1 MGNKIATEE
10 DYWMCT
16 GGIMP
21 AQMQSIQRIA
31 EQKDSKKYLI
41 KSDTATV
48 SMGDFVC
55 KWIMLI
61 MALIAAVIAVL
72 IVATGGAALGVLV
85 AVGAAAGAAGAAFG
99 SIVGGLVCGQKAAIA
114 RTWLGDKSN
123 LMIGGQKTLTTGST
137 MECPVFGSKIV
148 HAPNVKNWWD
158 ALRVGIGNF
167 GETVILGALGGA
179 LIGVGGA
186 VLSGSAAL
194 ALPTLASVGTNFLGS
209 ITGWGMAARLYFGA
223 NAVSNQQALG
233 QIDINNVEERDAAFG
248 NAAFPEYGSVKRIA
262 SGSAEPMD
270 AMLLLYFLNL
280 RVPGA
285 KPGTP
290 PKEEPAGGNKEEPV
304 SPKEEQAKP
313 KEEEV
318 KPVENGKPVEEAP
331 AKGKDGKAYELNKS
345 FDFKNFKMKVGEK
358 LGDFGENVVK
368 AMLESKGF
376 DEFYE
381 VQNKSGNGVD
391 IVARNSKTG
400 EIMKAEVKTTQQDRL
415 WDNGNMKEI
424 PLKGDQKTMGGEK
437 YSNDRLNRA
446 ANEEDG
452 YTDGVSSKQ
461 AKAAKDAIKEAKDE
475 GTSINNE
482 KYDIYVDQNG
492 NLRADPQPRG
502 WLPNP

>member
-21 AQMQSIQRIA
+21 AQIQSIQRIA

-41 KSDTATV
+41 KSDTATA

-61 MALIAAVIAVL
+61 MALIAAVVAVL

-179 LIGVGGA
+179 LIGLGGA

-194 ALPTLASVGTNFLGS
+194 ALPTLASVGTNILGS

-248 NAAFPEYGSVKRIA
+248 NAAFPEYGSIKRIA

-285 KPGTP
+285 KPGTS

-304 SPKEEQAKP
+304 APKEEQAKP

-318 KPVENGKPVEEAP
+318 KPVENGKAENGA
-331 AKGKDGKAYELNKS
+331 AKGKDGKAYEKGTGT
-345 FDFKNFKMKVGEK
+345 KPKPKEK
-358 LGDFGENVVK
+358 LQAGTPEHKQARWAEYETKMANNPK
-368 AMLESKGF
+368 KWSYERWSKQY
-376 DEFYE
+376 DTNM
-381 VQNKSGNGVD
+381 QNASHGLSREAAYREQLGGKSETIKTKFTNRQID
-391 IVARNSKTG
+391 ISRPAERYAGQVKTG
-400 EIMKAEVKTTQQDRL
+400 KVAL
-415 WDNGNMKEI
+415 
-424 PLKGDQKTMGGEK
+424 
-437 YSNDRLNRA
+437 
-446 ANEEDG
+446 
-452 YTDGVSSKQ
+452 SKQ
-461 AKAAKDAIKEAKDE
+461 AKIDIQKDAWLVKRGYKVEYILEKGASKPFIKAL
-475 GTSINNE
+475 E
-482 KYDIYVDQNG
+482 KAGIDYYIG
-492 NLRADPQPRG
+492 PKIP
-502 WLPNP
+502 

>member
-10 DYWMCT
+10 DYWMCS

-41 KSDTATV
+41 KSDTATA

-55 KWIMLI
+55 KWVMLI

-72 IVATGGAALGVLV
+72 IVATGGAALGVIV
-85 AVGAAAGAAGAAFG
+85 AVGAAAGAAGAVYG
-99 SIVGGLVCGQKAAIA
+99 SVIGGLVCGQKAAIA
-114 RTWLGDKSN
+114 RTWIGDKSN

-167 GETVILGALGGA
+167 GETVILGAMGGA
-179 LIGVGGA
+179 LIGLGGA
-186 VLSGSAAL
+186 FLSGAAAL
-194 ALPTLASVGTNFLGS
+194 SLPTLASVGTNIVGS

-233 QIDINNVEERDAAFG
+233 QIDINNVDERDAAFG

-285 KPGTP
+285 KPGVT
-290 PKEEPAGGNKEEPV
+290 PKEEPIGGNKEEPV
-304 SPKEEQAKP
+304 APKEEQAKP

-318 KPVENGKPVEEAP
+318 KPVENVKPVEEGP
-331 AKGKDGKAYELNKS
+331 VNGKDGKAYEAKKPS
-345 FDFKNFKMKVGEK
+345 FKDGQSDGGPGTWETRTTPEKGAAYQEQVTGAPKNTEYVVKTDKMKSGEK
-358 LGDFGENVVK
+358 K
-368 AMLESKGF
+368 F
-376 DEFYE
+376 DGYDPET
-381 VQNKSGNGVD
+381 NTLKDAKDWDKWPPSGN
-391 IVARNSKTG
+391 KPW
-400 EIMKAEVKTTQQDRL
+400 E
-415 WDNGNMKEI
+415 
-424 PLKGDQKTMGGEK
+424 
-437 YSNDRLNRA
+437 
-446 ANEEDG
+446 
-452 YTDGVSSKQ
+452 
-461 AKAAKDAIKEAKDE
+461 KAARQSEINKARMDADIASEAGGKLEYHVPTEEKATQLREIFAEE
-475 GTSINNE
+475 GINIDVIVTT
-482 KYDIYVDQNG
+482 K
-492 NLRADPQPRG
+492 
-502 WLPNP
+502 

>member
-10 DYWMCT
+10 DYWMCS

-41 KSDTATV
+41 KNDTATA

-72 IVATGGAALGVLV
+72 IAATGGAALGVLV
-85 AVGAAAGAAGAAFG
+85 AVGTAAGAGGAAIG
-99 SIVGGLVCGQKAAIA
+99 SIFGGLVCGQKAAIA

-123 LMIGGQKTLTTGST
+123 LSIAGQKTLTTGST

-186 VLSGSAAL
+186 VLSGAAAL
-194 ALPTLASVGTNFLGS
+194 SLPTLASVGTNILGS

-233 QIDINNVEERDAAFG
+233 QIDINDVGERDAAFA

-262 SGSAEPMD
+262 SGSPEPMD
-270 AMLLLYFLNL
+270 ALLLLYFLNL

-290 PKEEPAGGNKEEPV
+290 PKEEPAGGNKEEPNAGN
-304 SPKEEQAKP
+304 KEEPASAKN
-313 KEEEV
+313 EEV
-318 KPVENGKPVEEAP
+318 KPVNNGKAENAA

-461 AKAAKDAIKEAKDE
+461 AEAAQDAINQAKMD
-475 GTSINNE
+475 GVPVKNE
-482 KYDIYVDQNG
+482 KYDVYVDQNG
-492 NLRADPQPRG
+492 NLRAEPQPRG

>member
-10 DYWMCT
+10 DYWMCS

-41 KSDTATV
+41 KNDTATA

-61 MALIAAVIAVL
+61 MALIAAVVAVL

-99 SIVGGLVCGQKAAIA
+99 SVIGGLVCGQKAAIA

-123 LMIGGQKTLTTGST
+123 LLIGGQKTLTTGST

-148 HAPNVKNWWD
+148 HAPNVKTWWD

-179 LIGVGGA
+179 LIGIGGA
-186 VLSGSAAL
+186 LLSGAAAL
-194 ALPTLASVGTNFLGS
+194 SLPTLASVGTNILGS

-233 QIDINNVEERDAAFG
+233 QIDINNVAERDAAFG

-262 SGSAEPMD
+262 SGSPEPMD

-304 SPKEEQAKP
+304 ATKEEQAKP

-318 KPVENGKPVEEAP
+318 TPVKNGKPAKEAP
-331 AKGKDGKAYELNKS
+331 AKGKNSKAYEKGTGT
-345 FDFKNFKMKVGEK
+345 KPKPKEK
-358 LGDFGENVVK
+358 LKAGTPEHKQARWEAYQKRGGKWDYERWSKQYDTNMQNASYGLSREQAYRDQLGGKSETVK
-368 AMLESKGF
+368 TP
-376 DEFYE
+376 YTNR
-381 VQNKSGNGVD
+381 QID
-391 IVARNSKTG
+391 IHKPNEMYAGQLKTG
-400 EIMKAEVKTTQQDRL
+400 KMSLNEQAKIDIQKDAAMVKQ
-415 WDNGNMKEI
+415 
-424 PLKGDQKTMGGEK
+424 
-437 YSNDRLNRA
+437 
-446 ANEEDG
+446 G
-452 YTDGVSSKQ
+452 YTVEYILEKGASKPFLE
-461 AKAAKDAIKEAKDE
+461 ALKA
-475 GTSINNE
+475 
-482 KYDIYVDQNG
+482 NG
-492 NLRADPQPRG
+492 IDYKIGPQIP
-502 WLPNP
+502 

>member
-10 DYWMCT
+10 DYWMCS

-41 KSDTATV
+41 KSDTATA

-55 KWIMLI
+55 KWVMLI

-72 IVATGGAALGVLV
+72 IVATGGAALGVIV
-85 AVGAAAGAAGAAFG
+85 AVGAAAGAAGAVYG
-99 SIVGGLVCGQKAAIA
+99 SVIGGLVCGQKAAIA
-114 RTWLGDKSN
+114 RTWIGDKSN

-167 GETVILGALGGA
+167 GETVILGAMGGA
-179 LIGVGGA
+179 LIGLGGA
-186 VLSGSAAL
+186 FLSGAAAL
-194 ALPTLASVGTNFLGS
+194 SLPTLASVGTNIVGS

-233 QIDINNVEERDAAFG
+233 QIDINNVDERDAAFG

-285 KPGTP
+285 KPGVT
-290 PKEEPAGGNKEEPV
+290 PKEEPIGGNKEEPV
-304 SPKEEQAKP
+304 APKEEQAKP
-313 KEEEV
+313 KEEEIKPVENV
-318 KPVENGKPVEEAP
+318 KPVEEGPV
-331 AKGKDGKAYELNKS
+331 KGKDGKAYEKGETKATSDDSNLLIKEVPEWKGPCDYSNIKNS
-345 FDFKNFKMKVGEK
+345 RFKIGKGKNFSPAQKEAIYNANKAHNDGYLRSDLDGTVLEK
-358 LGDFGENVVK
+358 PVK
-368 AMLESKGF
+368 SESGVTPSQNEAQVDHIQPKSKG
-376 DEFYE
+376 
-381 VQNKSGNGVD
+381 GT
-391 IVARNSKTG
+391 NS
-400 EIMKAEVKTTQQDRL
+400 I
-415 WDNGNMKEI
+415 DNAKV
-424 PLKGDQKTMGGEK
+424 LSRKQ
-437 YSNDRLNRA
+437 NRA
-446 ANEEDG
+446 KSD
-452 YTDGVSSKQ
+452 TWD
-461 AKAAKDAIKEAKDE
+461 D
-475 GTSINNE
+475 
-482 KYDIYVDQNG
+482 
-492 NLRADPQPRG
+492 
-502 WLPNP
+502 

>member
-1 MGNKIATEE
+1 
-10 DYWMCT
+10 
-16 GGIMP
+16 
-21 AQMQSIQRIA
+21 MQSIQRIA

-41 KSDTATV
+41 KNDTATA

-99 SIVGGLVCGQKAAIA
+99 SIIGGLVCGQKAAIA

-123 LMIGGQKTLTTGST
+123 LSIGGQKTLTTGST

-179 LIGVGGA
+179 LIGIGGA
-186 VLSGSAAL
+186 LFSGAAAL
-194 ALPTLASVGTNFLGS
+194 SLPTLASVGTNILSS

-233 QIDINNVEERDAAFG
+233 QIDINNVAERDAAFG

-262 SGSAEPMD
+262 SGSPEPMD

-304 SPKEEQAKP
+304 AAKEESAKP
-313 KEEEV
+313 KEEEITPV
-318 KPVENGKPVEEAP
+318 KNGKPAKEAP
-331 AKGKDGKAYELNKS
+331 AKGK
-345 FDFKNFKMKVGEK
+345 
-358 LGDFGENVVK
+358 
-368 AMLESKGF
+368 
-376 DEFYE
+376 
-381 VQNKSGNGVD
+381 
-391 IVARNSKTG
+391 NSKTYEKG
-400 EIMKAEVKTTQQDRL
+400 AGTKPKPKEKLKAGTPEHKQARWEAYQKNPKVKNKKSYEEWSNRYDANMKNPGKGNKSADAYQQQIGWGKREVPMKIDENGNPIQVKKGQETRNLDIGDVPNKKAVEVKDYSSKKVPYDKDIKAEVDFDKKLVEKGWDVE
-415 WDNGNMKEI
+415 WVFKDNG
-424 PLKGDQKTMGGEK
+424 PTKGLEDA
-437 YSNDRLNRA
+437 LN
-446 ANEEDG
+446 
-452 YTDGVSSKQ
+452 SPPP
-461 AKAAKDAIKEAKDE
+461 IKIK
-475 GTSINNE
+475 II
-482 KYDIYVDQNG
+482 K
-492 NLRADPQPRG
+492 
-502 WLPNP
+502 